1 MIFLHEGFYHLH
13 VNELHQVDFHLRPSG
28 VPAKPEID
36 GPTKPAIE
44 GDHITL
50 TCMTQGSKPAA
61 DLRWFRNEK
70 EVKGESQQTK
80 TKKPDKMLQVSTS
93 RFFLMEKI
101 WTVSPGP
108 DCGTTHSLL
117 SGRGFKKKKS
127 RITPTR

>member
-1 MIFLHEGFYHLH
+1 MVLQLEESHRKGLIMIILHEGFCHLH
-13 VNELHQVDFHLRPSG
+13 VNELHQADFHLRPSG

-80 TKKPDKMLQVSTS
+80 TKKPDRMLQ
-93 RFFLMEKI
+93 I

-108 DCGTTHSLL
+108 DCGTRHAAVIRAWL
-117 SGRGFKKKKS
+117 
-127 RITPTR
+127 